1 MALKTRVMPGLTT
14 AQVAARLG
22 VKTETVYAYV
32 SRGLLSPA
40 RGRGGRAST
49 FDPLEVEGLAV
60 RAKGRRRAPRPSGG
74 PVASGSPLMMI
85 DTALTLI
92 EDDMVFY
99 RGVPV
104 VELAARASFEEVA
117 HWFVTGTWA
126 AGTTFELDALPKAS
140 MLRATSWRRGIGLI
154 DRLRIAV
161 SLASSA
167 NPVRYEL
174 DAATVVRST
183 GSLIAAMVAG
193 VGDRVNVQ
201 VEGVPIAAR
210 LWEALTGAVPTG
222 AEQAALNS
230 ALVLLVDHDL
240 AVSTLAAR
248 VAASARAHPYSVVSA
263 GLGPLDGLLHG
274 AVSAHAHRM
283 LAESLTARRPPLT
296 VVTEVLRDGRR
307 LPGFGHSLY
316 TATDPRYCA
325 LLVVLEEIPV
335 LAPALQVARDI
346 TDVVSARTGLF
357 PNIDLALAVMTAG
370 FGMRPDS
377 GEAIFAVART
387 AGWIGHALEEYDS
400 TPLRLRPAGHYV
412 GPDPSDTPYPEA
424 LSMGPDR

>member
-1 MALKTRVMPGLTT
+1 MALKTRVLAGLTT

-32 SRGLLSPA
+32 SRGLLTPE

-49 FDPLEVEGLAV
+49 FDPLEVEALAA
-60 RAKGRRRAPRPSGG
+60 RAKGRRKVERPSGG
-74 PVASGSPLMMI
+74 PPTSGSPLMVI

-99 RGVPV
+99 RGLPAI
-104 VELAARASFEEVA
+104 ELAGRASFEEVA
-117 HWFVTGTWA
+117 HWFVTGSWA
-126 AGTTFELDALPKAS
+126 AGTSFELDALPKAS
-140 MLRATSWRRGIGLI
+140 MLRATAWRRGIGLI

-161 SLASSA
+161 SVASSA
-167 NPVRYEL
+167 NPLRYDL
-174 DAATVVRST
+174 DAAAVVRST
-183 GSLIAAMVAG
+183 ASLIAAMVAA
-193 VGDRVNVQ
+193 VGDRATPHVD
-201 VEGVPIAAR
+201 GVPIAAR
-210 LWEALTGAVPTG
+210 LWEALTNDAPGD

-240 AVSTLAAR
+240 AASTLAAR
-248 VAASARAHPYSVVSA
+248 VAASARAHPYSVVAA

-296 VVTEVLRDGRR
+296 VVTEVLRSGNR

-316 TATDPRYCA
+316 TATDPRYSA
-325 LLVVLEEIPV
+325 LLAVLEGNPA

-346 TDVVSARTGLF
+346 ADVVSQRTGLF
-357 PNIDLALAVMTAG
+357 PNIDLALAVITAG
-370 FGMRPDS
+370 FSMRPDS

-400 TPLRLRPAGHYV
+400 RPLRLRPAGHYV
-412 GPDPSDTPYPEA
+412 GPDPGDTPYPEG
-424 LSMGPDR
+424 LNGGRRL